1 MDDRQELKNILEQLD
16 RSNRQQARFA
26 KLQCL
31 FSLIAALCCVGVLY
45 LIWSLMPQITL
56 IGQQAEI
63 TLADLQTTL
72 TNLEVITAE
81 LAEADLGSMADNV
94 DSLVTSSQAGV
105 EQAMKKL
112 NSIDFDTLNSAIR
125 NLSDVVEPLAKF
137 FNVFNR

>member
-1 MDDRQELKNILEQLD
+1 MDDRQEFKNILEQLD

-105 EQAMKKL
+105 EQAMEKL
-112 NSIDFDTLNSAIR
+112 NSIDFDTLNRAIR

>member
-1 MDDRQELKNILEQLD
+1 
-16 RSNRQQARFA
+16 
-26 KLQCL
+26 
-31 FSLIAALCCVGVLY
+31 
-45 LIWSLMPQITL
+45 MPQITL

-105 EQAMKKL
+105 EQAMEKL
-112 NSIDFDTLNSAIR
+112 NSIDFDTLNRAIR

>member
-105 EQAMKKL
+105 EQAMEKL